1 MCASAAT
8 ATVRT
13 VSPSVDERV
22 ELLRKVWLFSECT
35 EDELGHI
42 AGLVQRKTVGEGTE
56 VIREGEP
63 GTEFFVIIDGNA
75 VAALDGDPLE
85 VLGPGSFFGEIS
97 LLDGGERLA
106 TVTAKTS
113 LDLLVLSRHDF
124 NEMLEAAM
132 PEVTPKLLQV
142 VGERMRILA
151 AHEGK
156 PALGY

>member
-1 MCASAAT
+1 M
-8 ATVRT
+8 
-13 VSPSVDERV
+13 SPSVDERV

-42 AGLVQRKTVGEGTE
+42 AALVHRRSADEGDA
-56 VIREGEP
+56 VIREGEA
-63 GTEFFVIIDGNA
+63 GDEFFVIIDGTA
-75 VAALDGDPLE
+75 IATLEGDPLE
-85 VLGPGSFFGEIS
+85 ALGPGSFFGEIS

-106 TVTAKTS
+106 TVTAKTP
-113 LDLLVLSRHDF
+113 LDLLVLTRDDF
-124 NEMLEAAM
+124 NGMLEAAM